1 MELQHFLYSCF
12 HLSFLTNIVIVF
24 VTWYCSWLH
33 LCSLEFSLRQHKKNI
48 SKTILFMVG
57 STSTSS
63 LIINTSKHWW
73 SWFLCY
79 LALRYFLRVS
89 IIRRISDI
97 SKELDLAVHTLA
109 SFPEMNNRYVQ
120 GFFSFISE
128 LSFLGRQCLMR
139 GNSFCAEVYFCRFA
153 RVAHDLIFLLI
164 RMI

>member
-1 MELQHFLYSCF
+1 MILHFTGWNYNIFCTVVFTFPFWRTLW
-12 HLSFLTNIVIVF
+12 LFLWHDN
-24 VTWYCSWLH
+24 CSWLH

-48 SKTILFMVG
+48 SKTILFMIG

-63 LIINTSKHWW
+63 LIINTSKHSR
-73 SWFLCY
+73 SWCLCY

-120 GFFSFISE
+120 GFVSFISE
-128 LSFLGRQCLMR
+128 LPFFGEAMFNER
-139 GNSFCAEVYFCRFA
+139 
-153 RVAHDLIFLLI
+153 
-164 RMI
+164 